1 MNNRLRLTI
10 KNHKGNTVFKMGSSV
25 KKQKG
30 YSDNDI
36 SDILQDLTNMI
47 KHELKRDVQKTY
59 KQLEFAF

>member
-1 MNNRLRLTI
+1 MNNRLKLTI
-10 KNHKGNTVFKMGSSV
+10 KNNKGNTVFKLGSSV
-25 KKQKG
+25 KKQKE